1 VSRSIAQLLPK
12 LQLDSWRAR
21 VRFSDGVEQA
31 NRELF
36 NTSTSHDERIKIV
49 NEWLQS
55 NQPCLFGVIAAKLG
69 LITYCFLSEQDLMR
83 SDQFISDKIQS
94 AREQWTADG
103 FEGASSAFIILAIS
117 ENIARAKPDEN
128 MKKLAR
134 KLCSLYLQENVKTD
148 KVYLDNIFLE
158 RRGRKTAAWMWE
170 TGINYFSA
178 QGDKRWWQDHR
189 FPGGMAFSVNSVG
202 HMVKSGILSDS
213 MNKLDSLLGL
223 SEGWEI
229 SKVDSLDKALQLA
242 MSTIA
247 RASNAVSGKATELLP
262 SSAKM
267 KCPASLPSGF
277 ADKNCREYHGY
288 YHTDYTLPS
297 EYFLP
302 DVERPIGLKEHALD
316 FTYLFDRRLDN
327 PAYFSMGAGRRIRG
341 LGRGK
346 RNETLTYRVQK
357 RRRGVEQSVLI
368 SKHERLIEALKR
380 KNKSSQPYSR

>member
-1 VSRSIAQLLPK
+1 MSRSIAQLLLRVEVDP
-12 LQLDSWRAR
+12 WRAK
-21 VRFSDGVEQA
+21 VGFSDGVDRA

-36 NTSTSHDERIKIV
+36 KTSTSNDERINIV
-49 NEWLQS
+49 NRWLQE
-55 NQPCLFGVIAAKLG
+55 NQPCLFGVIAARLG
-69 LITYCFLSEQDLMR
+69 LITYCFLSEQDLTE

-94 AREQWTADG
+94 ARLLWTADG
-103 FEGASSAFIILAIS
+103 FDGAASAFIILAIS
-117 ENIARAKPDEN
+117 ERIALSRPDEN
-128 MKKLAR
+128 MKKLAQ
-134 KLCSLYLQENVKTD
+134 KLCSLYLQENVRPD

-189 FPGGMAFSVNSVG
+189 IPGGMAFSVNSVG
-202 HMVKSGILSDS
+202 HMVKSGILSES
-213 MNKLDSLLGL
+213 MNKLDTLLGL
-223 SEGWEI
+223 PLEGWEI

-262 SSAKM
+262 STAKM
-267 KCPASLPSGF
+267 KCPAILPSGF
-277 ADKNCREYHGY
+277 ANKNCREYHGY

-302 DVERPIGLKEHALD
+302 DIERPIGLKEHILD

-327 PAYFSMGAGRRIRG
+327 PAYFTMGEGRRIRG
-341 LGRGK
+341 ADRAK
-346 RNETLTYRVQK
+346 KDETLTNRLQK
-357 RRRGVEQSVLI
+357 RRRGAEQFVLI
-368 SKHERLIEALKR
+368 SKHKRLIEALKR
-380 KNKSSQPYSR
+380 KNENQQAL